1 MQAIGRES
9 LIDTAKRLLENG
21 TVDRVLGW
29 KRGEFAYDVTPA
41 LFTSAEAMAQDFV
54 WNDFCG
60 ANFSKYLV
68 KETAKGDGKVLVFLK
83 PCDTYSFNQLLTEH
97 RFDREKV
104 YAVGI
109 PCEGM
114 LDAGKLRAAAD
125 GIAAVQTEGDTVTVE
140 TLYDGTRT
148 FPRET
153 MLPDRCVHC
162 KSKKHVA

>member
-9 LIDTAKRLLENG
+9 LIYTAKRLLENG

-68 KETAKGDGKVLVFLK
+68 
-83 PCDTYSFNQLLTEH
+83 
-97 RFDREKV
+97 
-104 YAVGI
+104 
-109 PCEGM
+109 
-114 LDAGKLRAAAD
+114 
-125 GIAAVQTEGDTVTVE
+125 
-140 TLYDGTRT
+140 
-148 FPRET
+148 
-153 MLPDRCVHC
+153 
-162 KSKKHVA
+162 